1 MYLHSKLESFL
12 LVMDSLVVNFFFG
25 RKKYFWASVAVPFS
39 DSLML
44 DGTHPLFQD
53 PMQDQMQC
61 CNASFNHSSHV
72 YTKAFSCTLKAAKSA
87 KSIY

>member
-1 MYLHSKLESFL
+1 
-12 LVMDSLVVNFFFG
+12 MDSLVVNFFFG

-53 PMQDQMQC
+53 PMQDQMRF
-61 CNASFNHSSHV
+61 CNAI
-72 YTKAFSCTLKAAKSA
+72 L
-87 KSIY
+87 

>member
-53 PMQDQMQC
+53 PMQDQVQF

-72 YTKAFSCTLKAAKSA
+72 YTKAFSCTLKVAKSE